1 MFSNFQSGPQTSAS
15 DRQKAKIAQDDY
27 IAVTIANQQN
37 IANAR
42 QQQFVMNVPQAL
54 TPIESMSATQLV
66 ADEAGQEMLAQQNL
80 KQFKFRDQEVADIM
94 VQIRRDP
101 QLSFLLLNANF
112 PAIKAEVEKRFNTK
126 LVTPTFFVDFLK
138 SYLAKVSK
146 SLGLT
151 QYSRTKD
158 ASVDTIEELRTIL
171 PDVNDLEFL
180 RRQAQNLNYDD
191 ASLSKLDELITE
203 LPNEMDYNTLA
214 ALDPVTR
221 QELIKDFLIVMKD
234 LPTASQ
240 ISSLVDNIQS
250 GMIDRRGFNDAIMKI
265 LNSINVTLRKPQ
277 LRQEIQ
283 PPPRPT
289 RAPPLTPQLQE
300 IEQEMG
306 TILKRRL
313 ELPEEPEFEIPRRVV
328 PIKPVRNIFRSPEEL
343 PLKDIKDY
351 LKQNRDIA
359 VQLKD
364 KNGQRVRYTKLT
376 KNRGSKGISIYDTNL
391 KEIWDQEEM
400 PTTEGFGIGKYN
412 PVQKQ
417 PRNMIRIGKGIAAV
431 EQPSYKEFG
440 KFCINMNH
448 LENQDI
454 LNIKYKNCLGAVPSF
469 KPTAI
474 SDIFRDFI
482 IDLLDTGKPNTR
494 VYNQISDEERKHF
507 QKLASAAGVFKG
519 MGLPVTVIDDEEK
532 DVRRW
537 EILRGQVT
545 AGNNNAKLLDELRK
559 LTVRLMNV
567 DRIKRKTGLDILME
581 LSAM

>member
-15 DRQKAKIAQDDY
+15 DRQKQKIAQDDY
-27 IAVTIANQQN
+27 IAVTIANQLN

-42 QQQFVMNVPQAL
+42 QQQLVMNVPQSL
-54 TPIESMSATQLV
+54 TPIESMSPTQLL

-80 KQFKFRDQEVADIM
+80 KQFKFRDQEVSDIM

-138 SYLAKVSK
+138 AYLGKVTK
-146 SLGLT
+146 SLGIT

-158 ASVDTIEELRTIL
+158 ASVDTVEEIKTIL
-171 PDVNDLEFL
+171 PDINDLQYL

-191 ASLSKLDELITE
+191 ASLSRLDELITE
-203 LPNEMDYNTLA
+203 IPSEEEYMEIARLA
-214 ALDPVTR
+214 PVTR
-221 QELIKDFLIVMKD
+221 QEAFQELLVTMKD

-240 ISSLVDNIQS
+240 VSSLVENIKNGS
-250 GMIDRRGFNDAIMKI
+250 IDRRGFNDAMIKL
-265 LNSINVTLRKPQ
+265 LNSINLTLRKPQ
-277 LRQEIQ
+277 FRQEIEA
-283 PPPRPT
+283 PPRPM
-289 RAPPLTPQLQE
+289 REPPAPPRPLREPP
-300 IEQEMG
+300 
-306 TILKRRL
+306 
-313 ELPEEPEFEIPRRVV
+313 LPPDLSDFETPRRAI
-328 PIKPVRNIFRSPEEL
+328 PIRPVRNIFRSPEEL

-351 LKQNRDIA
+351 FKQNPRIA
-359 VQLKD
+359 AQLKD
-364 KNGQRVRYTKLT
+364 KNGQRVRYSKLT
-376 KNRGSKGISIYDTNL
+376 KNRGSKGVSIFDTNL
-391 KEIWDQEEM
+391 EEIWNQEEM
-400 PTTEGFGIGKYN
+400 PTTEGFGIGNYN
-412 PVQKQ
+412 PIQKQ
-417 PRNMIRIGKGIAAV
+417 PRNMVRMGKGIAAV

-454 LNIKYKNCLGAVPSF
+454 LNIKYKNCLGAVPSL
-469 KPTAI
+469 KPIAI

-507 QKLASAAGVFKG
+507 QKLATLAGIFKG

-532 DVRRW
+532 LVKRF
-537 EILRGQVT
+537 EILRGQIQ
-545 AGNNNAKLLDELRK
+545 AGNNNPKLLDETRK
-559 LTVRLMNV
+559 LVVKLMNI
-567 DRIKRKTGLDILME
+567 DRIKKKEGLEILME
-581 LSAM
+581 LSSM

>member
-1 MFSNFQSGPQTSAS
+1 MFSNFQSGPQRSAS

-54 TPIESMSATQLV
+54 TPIETMSPTQLL

-80 KQFKFRDQEVADIM
+80 KQFKFRDQEVSDIM

-158 ASVDTIEELRTIL
+158 ASVDTIEEIRTIL
-171 PDVNDLEFL
+171 PDVNDLQFL

-191 ASLSKLDELITE
+191 ASLSILDELISE
-203 LPNEMDYNTLA
+203 IPSEQEYAAIA
-214 ALDPVTR
+214 ALDPATR
-221 QELIKDFLIVMKD
+221 QQAFQELLEVMKD

-240 ISSLVDNIQS
+240 VSSLVQNIQN
-250 GMIDRRGFNDAIMKI
+250 GIIDRRGFNDAFMKI
-265 LNSINVTLRKPQ
+265 LKSIDLTLRKPQ
-277 LRQEIQ
+277 WKQEIE

-289 RAPPLTPQLQE
+289 RVPPLTPQLQE

-306 TILKRRL
+306 SILKRRL
-313 ELPEEPEFEIPRRVV
+313 ELPEEPEVERRAV

-359 VQLKD
+359 AQLKD

-391 KEIWDQEEM
+391 KEIWGQEM

-417 PRNMIRIGKGIAAV
+417 PRNMVRMGKGIAAV

-545 AGNNNAKLLDELRK
+545 AGNNNAKLLEELRK

-567 DRIKRKTGLDILME
+567 DRIKRKAGLDILVE